1 MEALNAEDAVDAG
14 EGKNKKAW
22 GDSEEDRLATQVI
35 DGAFR
40 VHSALGL
47 GLLESVYETCLAHEV
62 RKAGLSFQRQLGLPV
77 RYDGL
82 SLDAGF
88 RIDLLVADRLVLE
101 IKAVDKV
108 LPIHAA
114 QLLTYLKLGG
124 YRLGLLLNFN
134 VIHMRDRVKRLA
146 NGL

>member
-1 MEALNAEDAVDAG
+1 MDAG
-14 EGKNKKAW
+14 EGKDKKAW

-40 VHSALGL
+40 VHSALGP

-62 RKAGLSFQRQLGLPV
+62 TKAGLSFQRQLGLPV

-88 RIDLLVADRLVLE
+88 RMTPHLR
-101 IKAVDKV
+101 
-108 LPIHAA
+108 
-114 QLLTYLKLGG
+114 
-124 YRLGLLLNFN
+124 GLCSPMFQTCMALSP
-134 VIHMRDRVKRLA
+134 
-146 NGL
+146 